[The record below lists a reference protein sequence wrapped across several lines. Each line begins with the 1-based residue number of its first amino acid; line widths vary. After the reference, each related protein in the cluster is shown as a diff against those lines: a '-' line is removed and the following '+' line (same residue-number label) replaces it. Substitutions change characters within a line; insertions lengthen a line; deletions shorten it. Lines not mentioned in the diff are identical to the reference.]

1 MLLSFK
7 SYLFQNWKVFCF
19 CFILFC
25 LFHTFSQV
33 NFFLNMGKLPMK
45 NDIFNSS
52 SKLVVTI
59 RENTLPI
66 IGGNK
71 KYLKKNLIF
80 NVCHVSSFEY
90 HWKPQ
95 QFIGQL
101 MRSGNLISELLC
113 MLWRS
118 ESHLAFAAR
127 SLAFILRV
135 SVPLFTCAVCSD
147 MWIWENTK
155 GSLPSVPKVTKVP
168 LMLLL
173 VPLVGPR

>member
-1 MLLSFK
+1 
-7 SYLFQNWKVFCF
+7 
-19 CFILFC
+19 
-25 LFHTFSQV
+25 
-33 NFFLNMGKLPMK
+33 MGKLPMK

-118 ESHLAFAAR
+118 ESHLAFLPGVLR
-127 SLAFILRV
+127 LFLEWVSLY
-135 SVPLFTCAVCSD
+135 
-147 MWIWENTK
+147 
-155 GSLPSVPKVTKVP
+155 
-168 LMLLL
+168 LL
-173 VPLVGPR
+173 VLFALTCGFGRTLKEACHQCQRWQKYLWCYSWYPWWDRDKN